1 MADFSIGSVGKELG
15 DIQRTYTW
23 ELRLTPPNKVLAD
36 LPINEDMIKIRCRS
50 VVIPGRSQEFITSN
64 FMGMEQFFPGRVK
77 FTNPFNITFE
87 EFEDRTIA
95 RFLYAWQQKL
105 FQTTEGATGGSGFK
119 KSEMVAESCNL
130 ILLDYQGNE
139 VSDNKC
145 GVIQINNAW
154 PESVAEVPMSY
165 AESTALQ
172 YALSIRYDTWEYKG
186 V

>member
-1 MADFSIGSVGKELG
+1 MDFSIGAVGKRLG

-23 ELRLTPPNKVLAD
+23 ELLLTPPSVISD
-36 LPINEDMIKIRCRS
+36 STEEEITIRCRS

-87 EFEDRTIA
+87 EFEDRKIA
-95 RFLYAWQQKL
+95 QLLWKWQQIL
-105 FQTTEGATGGSGFK
+105 FDTTTGGGSGNVK
-119 KSEMVAESCNL
+119 KESVAQSCIL
-130 ILLDYQGNE
+130 QLLDYQGLK
-139 VSDNKC
+139 VPQYGK
-145 GVIQINNAW
+145 IQINNAW

-172 YALSIRYDTWEYKG
+172 YTLALRYDTWEYLD
-186 V
+186 